1 MMFFVESVT
10 FLLSSILTLYLIY
23 QKASIVSLQQ
33 ITVVILLVLILF
45 SRFFFAKTTTKLGT
59 SFKLLTLFLSA
70 FLIQIFIF
78 STGGFYSPF
87 LILFHLYT
95 LGTSFL
101 LNLQSGIIFLI
112 FAVAGLVVA
121 SLISLDVLNIFQNDP
136 GTAAIYIVS
145 FIVIIPLAQLL
156 VKNYQLKDAVSKIL
170 EKYLKIGESRERSI
184 LRGLNEMVIVT
195 DSSLGIIS
203 INNAVE
209 KLLRISSEEIAGRQL
224 LQAIPMRDSLG
235 NPLTQEKLSIDKAIV
250 NKATYYIQDIYLTTA
265 VRQSGKMVIQVTP
278 IKDEKGGVEQ
288 IVFVLTEAQ
297 LSSGIF
303 KHPNLEQAIIRHKE
317 VGENLKVALMD
328 ARMPD
333 LVMKEQLF
341 TKSEEDLLTMMEIED
356 HPIKQIFSLTD
367 VALLCSEVVDLKKD
381 LANEF
386 RVPLRFELPK
396 SKEVEMAQINI
407 QQKNKLSSAA
417 GVSGFA
423 VPIDKK
429 WLSLIL
435 QKLTDV
441 AILLSSGI
449 SSPEVTIFIEEK
461 NGVVEVIIRTNSPV
475 ISQKQLQEIFIPY
488 YGSLAKSTNLK
499 MGSGLEGFIA
509 KNVADEINLI
519 ISAQYQAMPSYLTFI
534 LKLEKRPQ

>member
-1 MMFFVESVT
+1 
-10 FLLSSILTLYLIY
+10 
-23 QKASIVSLQQ
+23 
-33 ITVVILLVLILF
+33 
-45 SRFFFAKTTTKLGT
+45 
-59 SFKLLTLFLSA
+59 
-70 FLIQIFIF
+70 
-78 STGGFYSPF
+78 
-87 LILFHLYT
+87 
-95 LGTSFL
+95 
-101 LNLQSGIIFLI
+101 
-112 FAVAGLVVA
+112 
-121 SLISLDVLNIFQNDP
+121 
-136 GTAAIYIVS
+136 
-145 FIVIIPLAQLL
+145 
-156 VKNYQLKDAVSKIL
+156 
-170 EKYLKIGESRERSI
+170 
-184 LRGLNEMVIVT
+184 
-195 DSSLGIIS
+195 
-203 INNAVE
+203 
-209 KLLRISSEEIAGRQL
+209 
-224 LQAIPMRDSLG
+224 
-235 NPLTQEKLSIDKAIV
+235 
-250 NKATYYIQDIYLTTA
+250 
-265 VRQSGKMVIQVTP
+265 
-278 IKDEKGGVEQ
+278 
-288 IVFVLTEAQ
+288 
-297 LSSGIF
+297 
-303 KHPNLEQAIIRHKE
+303 
-317 VGENLKVALMD
+317 
-328 ARMPD
+328 MPD